1 VAIYVIVHS
10 VQSPEQL
17 ELLLNRVEA
26 HPGQLS
32 FEDTREMAR
41 LYRFCSA
48 RLAVQRSR
56 GRDLDAIRY
65 LNALCVR
72 AYTRLQVPTIAR
84 QRLPDF
90 VFADFP
96 KVLAATAWLQAV
108 VAIVTLA
115 GAVAGASVVSQ
126 NPAALYDC
134 IPSSMYPSGQ
144 LDTLMESH
152 EARAEFL
159 ERKPVDF
166 GWKSIFSAA
175 LFTHNL
181 SVGMLAFAVGILAG
195 IPTLILVFYN
205 GLVLG
210 AFAWLFSRDSL
221 WPMFWAWMLPHAIP
235 ELLGVT
241 LCSTAGLMLAKAVVA
256 PGRQTVSEALQA
268 VGRPSLEM
276 VAASVPLFIVAAF
289 IESFVRQSMLSTP
302 ARFVAAATALGLIG
316 AYVRYVVRLTR
327 RPVPPDLS
335 WLLR

>member
-166 GWKSIFSAA
+166 GWKSDFFGGALHAQSERWDARVCRRNPGGDSYVDTGFLQRFGARGFCVALFARFFVADVLGVDVAACDSGATRRHALFHRRTYAGESRRGTWAANSVRGAPSRGPSLAGDGCGFSAVVHSRGLYREFRSSIDA
-175 LFTHNL
+175 LDARQICRRRNC
-181 SVGMLAFAVGILAG
+181 
-195 IPTLILVFYN
+195 
-205 GLVLG
+205 
-210 AFAWLFSRDSL
+210 AWID
-221 WPMFWAWMLPHAIP
+221 
-235 ELLGVT
+235 
-241 LCSTAGLMLAKAVVA
+241 
-256 PGRQTVSEALQA
+256 
-268 VGRPSLEM
+268 
-276 VAASVPLFIVAAF
+276 
-289 IESFVRQSMLSTP
+289 
-302 ARFVAAATALGLIG
+302 
-316 AYVRYVVRLTR
+316 R
-327 RPVPPDLS
+327 RIC
-335 WLLR
+335 